1 MLTGDTDVKCPVK
14 LVICHS
20 GPLSFAL
27 SLSFFL
33 FLFFVV
39 RSCPGSFCLSPFHD
53 HVLLLSLSSLSLSDH
68 LALII
73 ELLGHIPHH
82 YALSGKFS
90 QEYFSCKGTPVSQ
103 EEPCSEGGVWRE
115 ERRSSSS
122 IDSTAMSHF
131 FSEGFAKIFFSKC
144 PVVHKKAFLQVWGSP
159 NHNRRTVVA
168 SKPLNCVRHDWISLK
183 LHQRQA
189 NLKNTS
195 ALHKSNSSWNL

>member
-73 ELLGHIPHH
+73 ELLGNIPHH

-90 QEYFSCKGTPVSQ
+90 QEYFSHKGMPVSQ
-103 EEPCSEGGVWRE
+103 EEPCPEGAVWRGRE
-115 ERRSSSS
+115 EIQQFHWQHMFCSQRGTTIQLFTKRL
-122 IDSTAMSHF
+122 
-131 FSEGFAKIFFSKC
+131 FS
-144 PVVHKKAFLQVWGSP
+144 QVWGGP
-159 NHNRRTVVA
+159 HNNRWTVVA
-168 SKPLNCVRHDWISLK
+168 SKPQNCGMIRLN
-183 LHQRQA
+183 
-189 NLKNTS
+189 
-195 ALHKSNSSWNL
+195 

>member
-1 MLTGDTDVKCPVK
+1 MMKTP
-14 LVICHS
+14 HS
-20 GPLSFAL
+20 ACNLSFWPTEFVL
-27 SLSFFL
+27 ISFFFY
-33 FLFFVV
+33 FLFFLNLLHVL
-39 RSCPGSFCLSPFHD
+39 SACPLSMIMFSFCLC
-53 HVLLLSLSSLSLSDH
+53 LLFLSLSDH

-131 FSEGFAKIFFSKC
+131 FWKQFSKGFAKIFFSKC

>member
-1 MLTGDTDVKCPVK
+1 MFFL
-14 LVICHS
+14 LVPFPWSC
-20 GPLSFAL
+20 
-27 SLSFFL
+27 SLSVSVF
-33 FLFFVV
+33 
-39 RSCPGSFCLSPFHD
+39 P
-53 HVLLLSLSSLSLSDH
+53 LSLSDH